1 MGFRRGIPEVKTRAS
16 RRGERMNSRVPIA
29 LEWEGGDGQV
39 QRAAGHTR
47 VVNFYGCLAVLQ
59 HNFDTEQRLRLTNL
73 ANGRSV
79 IATVAW
85 KGKER
90 VEGWELGFELVD
102 PDMEFWG
109 LDL

>member
-1 MGFRRGIPEVKTRAS
+1 MAFRREIPEVKTRAS

-29 LEWEGGDGQV
+29 LEWEGGDGQM

-47 VVNFYGCLAVLQ
+47 VVNFYGCLAVVQ
-59 HNFDTEQRLRLTNL
+59 HNFETEQRLRLTNL

-109 LDL
+109 LEL